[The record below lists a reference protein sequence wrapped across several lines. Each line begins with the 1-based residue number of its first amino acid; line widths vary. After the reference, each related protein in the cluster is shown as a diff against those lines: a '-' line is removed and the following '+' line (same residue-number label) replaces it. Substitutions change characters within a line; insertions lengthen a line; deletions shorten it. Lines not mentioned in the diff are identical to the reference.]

1 MIDRVADLFA
11 GFYKSDNTMETK
23 LEKVMQFN
31 ISSKFFTE
39 IFISFAPL
47 FFDTNKMYSL
57 VYSAFKLPRYF
68 RIFEMDN
75 QIDEITEYFG

>member
-11 GFYKSDNTMETK
+11 GFYKPDGTMETK
-23 LEKVMQFN
+23 LEKVMQHN

-39 IFISFAPL
+39 IFISFGPL
-47 FFDTNKMYSL
+47 FFNTEEMYSL
-57 VYSAFKLPRYF
+57 VYAVFKLPRYF

-75 QIDEITEYFG
+75 QIDEITNYFG